1 MVHKK
6 KYMTINFKKIG
17 NVLAMGYIYF
27 VFLFVISALGFQCF
41 MIYLTATGQDERILN
56 ISNAITWK
64 IDGTFK
70 NNPDN
75 IWYEG
80 PLESK
85 K

>member
-1 MVHKK
+1 MKK
-6 KYMTINFKKIG
+6 INFQKIG
-17 NVLAMGYIYF
+17 DVMFKAYLGLVGVWLAF
-27 VFLFVISALGFQCF
+27 ALSTQVFF
-41 MIYLTATGQDERILN
+41 IYLQFTNQEDRMRN
-56 ISNAITWK
+56 IVNEIDWK

-80 PLESK
+80 SK

>member
-1 MVHKK
+1 MR
-6 KYMTINFKKIG
+6 
-17 NVLAMGYIYF
+17 
-27 VFLFVISALGFQCF
+27 
-41 MIYLTATGQDERILN
+41 D
-56 ISNAITWK
+56 ISNQISWK

-80 PLESK
+80 GK

>member
-1 MVHKK
+1 
-6 KYMTINFKKIG
+6 MTINFKKIG
-17 NVLAMGYIYF
+17 NVLAMGYVYF
-27 VFLFVISALGFQCF
+27 VFLFVISALGFQLF
-41 MIYLTATGQDERILN
+41 FIYLTFSGQDEKASR
-56 ISNAITWK
+56 ISNQIMWK

>member
-1 MVHKK
+1 MKK
-6 KYMTINFKKIG
+6 INFQKIG
-17 NVLAMGYIYF
+17 DVMFKVYLGLVGVWLAF
-27 VFLFVISALGFQCF
+27 ALSTQVFF
-41 MIYLTATGQDERILN
+41 IYLQFTNQDDRMRN
-56 ISNAITWK
+56 IVNEIEWK

-80 PLESK
+80 SK

>member
-1 MVHKK
+1 MKK
-6 KYMTINFKKIG
+6 INLKKIG
-17 NVLAMGYIYF
+17 ESIFKGYLAF
-27 VFLFVISALGFQCF
+27 VGLWLVFALSTDMFF
-41 MIYLTATGQDERILN
+41 IYLTATNQDDRMRD
-56 ISNAITWK
+56 ISNQISWK

-80 PLESK
+80 SK

>member
-1 MVHKK
+1 ME
-6 KYMTINFKKIG
+6 ISLKKIG
-17 NVLAMGYIYF
+17 EK
-27 VFLFVISALGFQCF
+27 LFAAYLYLVGLWIVSALCFQLF
-41 MIYLTATGQDERILN
+41 FVYLMASGQEDRAQRYSNE
-56 ISNAITWK
+56 ISWK

-80 PLESK
+80 PK

>member
-1 MVHKK
+1 
-6 KYMTINFKKIG
+6 MTINFKKIG

-27 VFLFVISALGFQCF
+27 TLLFVMSALCFQMF
-41 MIYLTATGQDERILN
+41 FIYLTVTGQNERTTN
-56 ISNAITWK
+56 IVNNIEWK

-80 PLESK
+80 PLK